1 VAGRDAEEAART
13 HGTPVFAHDLVS
25 VREQAERLR
34 EAMTS
39 VGAPIRIRFALKAQ
53 RDATFLRFL
62 REETPFVGMDVCSPG
77 EAELALRHGWAPEEI
92 SYTGTN
98 VSDRDLDRL
107 LPTGVHINVDLLSQL
122 ERFGRRAPG
131 SRVGIRVNPGSA
143 GGLLVMAPT
152 QAASTPECKNGDL
165 TATYKGGDAAMSHVY
180 GRIVLHNTSDRTCW
194 VQGYG
199 GLSYVGGGNGTQI
212 GAAADR
218 TPSNKPRVTLKPG
231 DKVRSAVV
239 ETSYAPYPR
248 KKCKPRKVDGFRV
261 YVPDETRSQ
270 FVAHPTTGC
279 ANPAVHLLAH
289 KAYH

>member
-1 VAGRDAEEAART
+1 MERWMGVGIWSGVATLVAGCVAGGVIALSPS
-13 HGTPVFAHDLVS
+13 GTA
-25 VREQAERLR
+25 
-34 EAMTS
+34 
-39 VGAPIRIRFALKAQ
+39 
-53 RDATFLRFL
+53 
-62 REETPFVGMDVCSPG
+62 
-77 EAELALRHGWAPEEI
+77 
-92 SYTGTN
+92 
-98 VSDRDLDRL
+98 
-107 LPTGVHINVDLLSQL
+107 
-122 ERFGRRAPG
+122 APG
-131 SRVGIRVNPGSA
+131 ARPV
-143 GGLLVMAPT
+143 
-152 QAASTPECKNGDL
+152 PECTNANL
-165 TATYKGGDAAMSHVY
+165 TAKYRGGDAATSHVY

-248 KKCKPRKVDGFRV
+248 KKCKPREVDGFRV

>member
-1 VAGRDAEEAART
+1 MERWMRVPFWSGVATVVAGSVLGGVMMLAPSGTAAVGHRATTQSSTAE
-13 HGTPVFAHDLVS
+13 
-25 VREQAERLR
+25 
-34 EAMTS
+34 
-39 VGAPIRIRFALKAQ
+39 
-53 RDATFLRFL
+53 
-62 REETPFVGMDVCSPG
+62 C
-77 EAELALRHGWAPEEI
+77 
-92 SYTGTN
+92 TN
-98 VSDRDLDRL
+98 A
-107 LPTGVHINVDLLSQL
+107 N
-122 ERFGRRAPG
+122 
-131 SRVGIRVNPGSA
+131 
-143 GGLLVMAPT
+143 
-152 QAASTPECKNGDL
+152 L
-165 TATYKGGDAAMSHVY
+165 TAKYKGGDAAMSHVY
-180 GRIVLHNTSDRTCW
+180 GRIILRNTSDETCW
-194 VQGYG
+194 VRGYG
-199 GLSYVGGGNGTQI
+199 GLSYVGGGNGTQV